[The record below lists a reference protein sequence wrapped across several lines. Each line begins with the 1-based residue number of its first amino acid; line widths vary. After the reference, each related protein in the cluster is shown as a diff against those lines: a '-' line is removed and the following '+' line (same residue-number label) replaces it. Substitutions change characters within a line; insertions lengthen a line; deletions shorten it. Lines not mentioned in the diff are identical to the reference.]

1 MKPPAPPVRPLALAL
16 LTALGLAV
24 TAKAAD
30 RTSQFEEYL
39 SACVT
44 VNHFSGAVLV
54 SKDGET
60 LFAKGY
66 GFANAEHQ
74 VPNTTRTKFRL
85 GSITKQFTAMAIL
98 ILQERGK
105 LKVEDPVGK
114 YIDGAPKA
122 WDGVTIHHLL
132 L

>member
-1 MKPPAPPVRPLALAL
+1 MAEGEAQR
-16 LTALGLAV
+16 
-24 TAKAAD
+24 AA
-30 RTSQFEEYL
+30 
-39 SACVT
+39 
-44 VNHFSGAVLV
+44 GAVLV
-54 SKDGET
+54 AKGGKT
-60 LFAKGY
+60 LFARGY
-66 GFANAEHQ
+66 GFANIEHQ

-114 YIDGAPKA
+114 YIDDAPRA

-132 L
+132 THTGGGLFACPGGIVEGELVGQRLFEASRSGM

>member
-1 MKPPAPPVRPLALAL
+1 MN
-16 LTALGLAV
+16 
-24 TAKAAD
+24 
-30 RTSQFEEYL
+30 
-39 SACVT
+39 ACVK
-44 VNHFSGAVLV
+44 VDHFSGSVLV

-60 LFAKGY
+60 VFGKGY

-74 VPNTTRTKFRL
+74 VPNTTQTKFRL

-114 YIDGAPKA
+114 YIDDAPKA
-122 WDGVTIHHLL
+122 WEGVTIHHLL
-132 L
+132 THTAGVPSYTDDPRLRARR

>member
-1 MKPPAPPVRPLALAL
+1 MKMPAPLVRSLALAL
-16 LTALGLAV
+16 LTPLGAAA
-24 TAKAAD
+24 TSSAAD
-30 RTSQFEEYL
+30 RTSQFKEYMDV
-39 SACVT
+39 CVQ

-54 SKDGET
+54 SQDGET

-105 LKVEDPVGK
+105 LQLEDPIGK
-114 YIDGAPKA
+114 SIDDAPK
-122 WDGVTIHHLL
+122 T
-132 L
+132 

>member
-1 MKPPAPPVRPLALAL
+1 MPPPIRPLATAL
-16 LTALGLAV
+16 LIVSGRAL
-24 TAKAAD
+24 TAKAEDPAPKFHD
-30 RTSQFEEYL
+30 YMK
-39 SACVT
+39 ACVE

-54 SKDGET
+54 SKGGKT
-60 LFAKGY
+60 LFGKGY
-66 GFANAEHQ
+66 GFANIEYQ